1 MSTRKYLAQVFAV
14 VILAVLLC
22 GLSVW
27 KDGKGTAD
35 EAEEF
40 VWFSSISFWNPP
52 EWSLAEDTV
61 TGQISQRTGV
71 SFTYDIPQKNAGMQ
85 LGQMLIKNE
94 LPDVISISDVAMQK
108 QLAESGKVWDIQELL
123 EQYDPDSLILKQFP
137 QDVKAILEDAE
148 GGWYCYP
155 SHIGSA
161 DMREVYPPCDPYY
174 WDLVYYQSNEGI
186 MFNRAIM
193 ERLGLTAE
201 ELQTEEQVQEAFRM
215 VKKLGEQ
222 TGQELTPLLLNGQK
236 YEISSLPALSKS
248 FGAKWIDGD
257 GSYRDYYFSEQA
269 RQALAFI
276 NTAYRNGCLKAEQL
290 SYSVEE
296 MQKQLQSGNVF
307 CFIGNLADTGVD
319 ERGWEG
325 AAILSSLGDVPAV
338 QVSAQAQVWLHT
350 YISKSCPHP
359 EKIAKWLSFMAGEEG
374 MMLNYFGIEGRDYIM
389 QDGFPVRT
397 KAGMEGQN
405 SMENGLWI
413 FWPFANTTWEKHAA
427 LPPEEDSRQA
437 AAHRVQ
443 TAMGRYPQSE
453 LYEVALT
460 VNLNSDL
467 EEKSGYGELLNSV
480 QEYKNSQ
487 LLSVITAESQE
498 QFEAEYG
505 KLIQGLKDMG
515 LVKLDKELNKCY
527 QERCRRYGITLEDN
541 YKETMPKD
549 R

>member
-1 MSTRKYLAQVFAV
+1 
-14 VILAVLLC
+14 
-22 GLSVW
+22 
-27 KDGKGTAD
+27 
-35 EAEEF
+35 
-40 VWFSSISFWNPP
+40 
-52 EWSLAEDTV
+52 
-61 TGQISQRTGV
+61 
-71 SFTYDIPQKNAGMQ
+71 
-85 LGQMLIKNE
+85 
-94 LPDVISISDVAMQK
+94 
-108 QLAESGKVWDIQELL
+108 
-123 EQYDPDSLILKQFP
+123 
-137 QDVKAILEDAE
+137 
-148 GGWYCYP
+148 
-155 SHIGSA
+155 
-161 DMREVYPPCDPYY
+161 MREIYPPCDPYY
-174 WDLVYYQSNEGI
+174 WDLVYYQHNEGI

-201 ELQTEEQVQEAFRM
+201 ELQTEEQVQEAFCM

-222 TGQELTPLLLNGQK
+222 TGEELTPLLLNGQK
-236 YEISSLPALSKS
+236 YEASSLPALSKS

-269 RQALAFI
+269 RQAMAFF
-276 NTAYRNGCLKAEQL
+276 NTAYRNGCLNVGQL

-307 CFIGNLADTGVD
+307 CFIGNLADTRVD

-350 YISKSCPHP
+350 YISKSCTHP

-374 MMLNYFGIEGRDYIM
+374 MLLNYFGIEGRDYIM

-397 KAGMEGQN
+397 KEGMEGPN

-487 LLSVITAESQE
+487 LLSVITAENQE

-515 LVKLDKELNKCY
+515 LVKLDKELNECY